1 MEEKEM
7 SEEEDLGLDRIS
19 YSKIKQMF
27 NCPLKWKLKYIDRIQ
42 KPTSIALLF
51 GKVIHEVLAMRNRA
65 EDVTDLQ
72 GCIVKRFQEN
82 TKELPLKES
91 QQDELMD
98 MIEYGVE
105 MLEMYF
111 ASVPA
116 PQTVDPKRVE
126 QKIEV
131 PYEHPNYGKYTLVGI
146 VDFETEDH
154 VLIEYK
160 TSSKKWSDDRVRLQF
175 QTLMYK
181 RLKPESTGTLYHILI
196 KRSHPDL
203 QILELPQITE
213 EGNVRLDYL
222 LESYL
227 KALDRHYFFPRRSFL
242 CNMCEYPEECKAI
255 CGDFM
260 DLIL

>member
-1 MEEKEM
+1 MI
-7 SEEEDLGLDRIS
+7 EEEDLGLDRIS
-19 YSKIKQMF
+19 YSKMKAMS
-27 NCPLKWKLKYIDRIQ
+27 NCPLKWKFKHIDRIQ

-82 TKELPLKES
+82 TKEQPLKES

-98 MIEYGVE
+98 MIDYGVE

-111 ASVPA
+111 ATVPA
-116 PQTVDPKRVE
+116 PLTVDPSRVE

-131 PYEHPNYGKYTLVGI
+131 PYEHPNFGKYTLVTI
-146 VDFETEDH
+146 ADYINPEDF
-154 VLIEYK
+154 LIEYK

-181 RLKPESTGTLYHILI
+181 KVIPWVKGAFYHILV

-203 QILELPQITE
+203 QIIELPPVGDGEIA
-213 EGNVRLDYL
+213 RLDNL
-222 LESYL
+222 IDLYL
-227 KALDRHYFFPRRSFL
+227 KALDRHYFFPRRSYL

-255 CGDFM
+255 CGEFA